1 MMENLSLVKWA
12 LDPDHTLSIDNILI
26 PKELKSFKAKYKK
39 ILSYKN
45 LEGTNEA

>member
-1 MMENLSLVKWA
+1 MMENLSSVKWA
-12 LDPDHTLSIDNILI
+12 LDTLSIDNILI

-39 ILSYKN
+39 ILCNKN